1 MGRLG
6 LDFLESVGAA
16 DEMDLDKELA
26 ADTELDHDVD
36 MDQVSKTED
45 SLVSP
50 TDSIPDVG
58 DVNGA
63 IHSKK
68 ESSPLPKLSTPK
80 ASSPAASTAPPAPDD
95 LGGLSARERNRLKR
109 KRKPGNFAFVAAP
122 PPQNSGAKYN
132 PTPAGPSNK

>member
-6 LDFLESVGAA
+6 LDFLESVGAT

-26 ADTELDHDVD
+26 AEAELDQDVD

-45 SLVSP
+45 SIVSP
-50 TDSIPDVG
+50 TDSMPDVS
-58 DVNGA
+58 DMNGTVRT
-63 IHSKK
+63 KP
-68 ESSPLPKLSTPK
+68 EPSPPPKLLI
-80 ASSPAASTAPPAPDD
+80 PAAPSPSTSSAPPGPDE

-122 PPQNSGAKYN
+122 PPQNTGAKYN